1 MGMLE
6 DLLAG
11 AMKGQA
17 GGTRRPPG
25 SGGLNTGAL
34 AALLPIVVAML
45 ANRGGQR
52 GGAGMGGGL
61 GDILAQSLG
70 RGPATGGG
78 GLGDILGQVLG
89 GGAGA
94 GGLGGLGGLLE
105 KLGQGGLGAQAQSWV
120 GPGQNMSI
128 QPGQIRDVFGSGGLA
143 AIAQQAGLSEDDAA
157 DGLAQLLPEVVNRV
171 TPQGR
176 LPDGNELEAT
186 LEGLLKQFAR

>member
-11 AMKGQA
+11 AMRGQA
-17 GGTRRPPG
+17 GGARRP
-25 SGGLNTGAL
+25 SATGGLNTGAL
-34 AALLPIVVAML
+34 AALLPVVIAML
-45 ANRGGQR
+45 ANRGRQR

-70 RGPATGGG
+70 RGPATGGA

-89 GGAGA
+89 RGGA
-94 GGLGGLGGLLE
+94 GGLGGLLE
-105 KLGQGGLGAQAQSWV
+105 KLGQGGLGAQAQSGV

-128 QPGQIRDVFGSGGLA
+128 QPGAIRDVFGSGGLA

-157 DGLAQLLPEVVNRV
+157 DGLAQLLPEVVNHV

-176 LPDGNELEAT
+176 LPDGDELEAT

>member
-1 MGMLE
+1 MGMLD

-11 AMKGQA
+11 AMRGQT
-17 GGTRRPPG
+17 GGASRP
-25 SGGLNTGAL
+25 SGARGLNSGAL

-89 GGAGA
+89 GGGGGA
-94 GGLGGLGGLLE
+94 GGLGGLLE
-105 KLGQGGLGAQAQSWV
+105 KLGQSGLGAQAQSWV

-128 QPGQIRDVFGSGGLA
+128 QPGAIRDVFGSGGLA

-157 DGLAQLLPEVVNRV
+157 DGLAQLLPEVVNHV

-176 LPDGNELEAT
+176 VPDGNELEAT
-186 LEGLLKQFAR
+186 LAGLLKQFAR